1 MNKDEG
7 MLEWYNTNELKD
19 DKPIADGFR
28 VVHNNVNCMYDFK
41 TLSKDNNSVSD
52 RPLNYFV
59 NMTAHEVLDCIN
71 EDYFVKNEDIIGR
84 TILVCYPL
92 KNVRFVKNIDY

>member
-1 MNKDEG
+1 MKNYICMSCGEDIVNKDEG

-71 EDYFVKNEDIIGR
+71 EDYFVKNEDII
-84 TILVCYPL
+84 LHLL
-92 KNVRFVKNIDY
+92 KEYI